1 MDFNT
6 IDIFQSLL
14 KLKLF
19 LVCGRI
25 FKLSPESFWH
35 DYMVFDDVFT
45 LWYNKIFQIY
55 LVLFLPQL
63 FLVVNSIQRP
73 QSRCSVL
80 LTLGWW
86 SLFFWS
92 VKLDRIRK
100 IEKYVYLA
108 SEMWI
113 YTYACV

>member
-1 MDFNT
+1 MLGFIPSILNNIHNNEVIFCFLFKKTSEVVVFKYPTNSFNT
-6 IDIFQSLL
+6 IDMFQSLL

-63 FLVVNSIQRP
+63 FLVVNSI
-73 QSRCSVL
+73 
-80 LTLGWW
+80 
-86 SLFFWS
+86 
-92 VKLDRIRK
+92 
-100 IEKYVYLA
+100 
-108 SEMWI
+108 
-113 YTYACV
+113 